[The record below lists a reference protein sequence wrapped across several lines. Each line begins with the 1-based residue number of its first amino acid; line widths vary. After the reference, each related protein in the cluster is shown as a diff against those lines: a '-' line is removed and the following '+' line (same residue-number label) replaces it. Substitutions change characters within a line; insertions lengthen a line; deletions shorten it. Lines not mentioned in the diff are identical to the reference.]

1 MHSDERDALR
11 DDLGDQ
17 ARQEPAQEARGAR
30 ALLDGWRDSG
40 ADRADPV
47 RFRFID
53 ALARRASGYDGQARQ
68 LLEQRLA
75 GLIADFG
82 DGLARTPGGN
92 PSSDGPA
99 DTLQPQPGMRSD
111 LASLTERLV
120 RSTQP
125 AAAATPQA
133 PQAPDAPN
141 APHAPHAAHALA
153 ANEQRARHAEPALA
167 DYFRETWARVSVD
180 RQLRASQAGVPE
192 NAGPLNTNHLV
203 HRSLSLM
210 REVSPG
216 YLEQFL
222 SYVDA
227 LSWLEGMH
235 AISLVPDREAQRTP
249 APRKARARS
258 GKPGS
263 SAT

>member
-1 MHSDERDALR
+1 MHNDAPRD
-11 DDLGDQ
+11 
-17 ARQEPAQEARGAR
+17 PR

-47 RFRFID
+47 RFRFIE
-53 ALARRASGYDGQARQ
+53 ALARRASAYDGEARRR
-68 LLEQRLA
+68 LEQRLA
-75 GLIADFG
+75 GLVADFG
-82 DGLARTPGGN
+82 DGLSRVQVEA
-92 PSSDGPA
+92 PA
-99 DTLQPQPGMRSD
+99 SGAPLQRPDTRSD
-111 LASLTERLV
+111 LAAVTARLGQAAHPDAHPDAH
-120 RSTQP
+120 SDANPEANPASHP
-125 AAAATPQA
+125 AALPA
-133 PQAPDAPN
+133 PQAPRT
-141 APHAPHAAHALA
+141 PHTSAA
-153 ANEQRARHAEPALA
+153 ANERLARHAEPALA
-167 DYFRETWARVSVD
+167 DYFRDTWARVSVD
-180 RQLRASQAGVPE
+180 RQLRDSQAGVPE

-235 AISLVPDREAQRTP
+235 AISLVPDRETPRAP

-258 GKPGS
+258 PKAGS
-263 SAT
+263 GTA